1 MMWQMMWNGCAD
13 ACVFVCMYVQSMV
26 LKIHPASQG
35 LRTCVLYGGLKLMCL
50 LVKRFAIAITHTC
63 CRTGLCSSMG
73 SYRWV
78 TKHAPFGA
86 RALSATHFYTTR
98 SHRDTHLIHTVVNTT
113 SSSSSSR
120 QGCTLWKMG
129 LLYAVVV
136 AHKMMCI
143 PVGLITLW
151 QL

>member
-1 MMWQMMWNGCAD
+1 MWQMMWNGCAG
-13 ACVFVCMYVQSMV
+13 ACVCVCMYVQSTV
-26 LKIHPASQG
+26 QKIHPASQG

-50 LVKRFAIAITHTC
+50 LVKRFAMPITPTC
-63 CRTGLCSSMG
+63 CRTALCSGMG

-98 SHRDTHLIHTVVNTT
+98 SHRDTHLIRTVVNTA

-120 QGCTLWKMG
+120 QGYTRRKIG
-129 LLYAVVV
+129 LHYAVVV

-143 PVGLITLW
+143 PVRLITLW